1 MKRLQLVIFGSL
13 ALMIISIVVGL
24 WFGSASVHPKE
35 VIDAF
40 VHFDAANNDHLI
52 IRHSR
57 MPRIL
62 LGVIVGVALGLA
74 GAIMQALTRNPL
86 ADPGILGINAG
97 ASAAVVIAIAYFGM
111 TDAASY
117 LWWAFAGAALAAVVV
132 YTLGG
137 SSRNGA
143 SPAKLALAGAALSMS
158 IGALTSMVLVS
169 NEFAFNQFRYWTV
182 GTLQGRGLD
191 VIVVVTPFIVAGVVL
206 SLLLIRPLNAI
217 ALGEESARGLGA
229 NVPLIRVGCFVAV
242 VLLSGAATAAAGPIA
257 FIGLAAPHIVRLIVG
272 PDNRKLIPGVLFLS
286 PALLIMADSIGKT
299 AAAPGELQTGIAAAV
314 LGAPVFIALVRS
326 KKVTVL

>member
-1 MKRLQLVIFGSL
+1 MVIFGSL
-13 ALMIISIVVGL
+13 ALMIVSIFVGL
-24 WFGSASVHPKE
+24 WFGSASVSPGE
-35 VIDAF
+35 VFKAF
-40 VHFDAANNDHLI
+40 VQFDPTNNDHLI

-57 MPRIL
+57 VPRIL
-62 LGVIVGVALGLA
+62 LGVIVGIALGLA
-74 GAIMQALTRNPL
+74 GAIMQSLTRNPL

-111 TDAASY
+111 TDVSSY
-117 LWWAFAGAALAAVVV
+117 LWWAFIGAALAAVVV
-132 YTLGG
+132 YMLGG
-137 SSRNGA
+137 VSKNGA
-143 SPAKLALAGAALSMS
+143 SPARLALAGAALAMA

-169 NEFAFNQFRYWTV
+169 NESAFNQFRYWTV
-182 GTLQGRGLD
+182 GSLQGRDLD
-191 VIVVVTPFIVAGVVL
+191 VITAVVPFIVVGVVV
-206 SLLLIRPLNAI
+206 SLLLIRSLNAI
-217 ALGEESARGLGA
+217 ALGEDSARGLGA
-229 NVPLIRVGCFVAV
+229 NIPLIRVGSFLAV
-242 VLLSGAATAAAGPIA
+242 VLLAGAATAAAGPIA

-326 KKVTVL
+326 KKVTAL